1 MASLYN
7 LATEYQELYTA
18 LVSTADEET
27 GEVDVDIAAALANV
41 QGTFEEKAI
50 ATATVSRMLGNT
62 VEEVSKEID
71 RLKRLKA
78 HLEREDGRVR
88 EYLKMAMEM
97 TGTEKVQGI
106 SASISFRKSEQTVID
121 NDVELPE
128 EYITVKTTYTP
139 NKTAIKA
146 AIKAGNDVPGAH
158 IETVMN
164 LQIK

>member
-7 LATEYQELYTA
+7 LATEYQELYTT

-121 NDVELPE
+121 NEVELPE

>member
-7 LATEYQELYTA
+7 LATKYQELYTA

-106 SASISFRKSEQTVID
+106 SASISFRQSEQTVID
-121 NDVELPE
+121 NEEELPE

-139 NKTAIKA
+139 DKTAIKTAIKA
-146 AIKAGNDVPGAH
+146 GKDVPGAH
-158 IETVMN
+158 IETVKN
-164 LQIK
+164 LQIR